1 MPKTLI
7 TLRASE
13 ETIRKIEELV
23 KWWGAGTTKSEVI
36 SMAIDRL
43 HREEEPKRVKQET
56 NSQPEETVTGAGTDQ
71 SG

>member
-7 TLRASE
+7 TMRASE

-36 SMAIDRL
+36 TVAVDRL
-43 HREEEPKRVKQET
+43 YREEEAKRSTRKDA
-56 NSQPEETVTGAGTDQ
+56 S
-71 SG
+71 S

>member
-23 KWWGAGTTKSEVI
+23 KMWGPGTTKSEVMTI
-36 SMAIDRL
+36 AIDRL
-43 HREEEPKRVKQET
+43 HRDET
-56 NSQPEETVTGAGTDQ
+56 GKETKEASNRRDE
-71 SG
+71 SS

>member
-36 SMAIDRL
+36 TIDVDRL
-43 HREEEPKRVKQET
+43 HRGEEAKRSSKKDA
-56 NSQPEETVTGAGTDQ
+56 S
-71 SG
+71 S

>member
-23 KWWGAGTTKSEVI
+23 KWWGPGTTKSEVMTI
-36 SMAIDRL
+36 AIDRL
-43 HREEEPKRVKQET
+43 HRADAAKEPRNEKAPR
-56 NSQPEETVTGAGTDQ
+56 
-71 SG
+71 